1 VPYNYPNDR
10 RNGDGAIPVYTVAT
24 PQPGPPWPNKQNTGA
39 IPITIVAAPITA
51 NAGAIPVRFVVATG
65 PGPNWPSDQGQD
77 AGAIPVYNSVAA
89 NAMPVWD
96 ASGPAPIPPPVITT
110 AGFINTLP
118 LTDVV
123 IVGTCQATNSPT
135 GWTVNNNGTILNLQ
149 ISVGS
154 GQLILL
160 NGTSI
165 TADAYDVIVGCY
177 NVSGFDSKH
186 IYVIYT

>member
-1 VPYNYPNDR
+1 VPYNYPNTRD
-10 RNGDGAIPVYTVAT
+10 NPDGAIPVYMVAAPT
-24 PQPGPPWPNKQNTGA
+24 LGPPWPSKQNNGG
-39 IPITIVAAPITA
+39 IPVNFVAAPTTP
-51 NAGAIPVRFVVATG
+51 NAGAIPVRVVTGTG

-77 AGAIPVYNSVAA
+77 AGAIPVYNSTSPK
-89 NAMPVWD
+89 AMPVWN
-96 ASGPAPIPPPVITT
+96 ASGPPPIPPPVITT
-110 AGFINTLP
+110 AGFVNTLP
-118 LTDVV
+118 STDVV